1 MSEIKPT
8 QVFYHAGTV
17 TREERA
23 GLLKQTGVTIWFTGL
38 SGSGKSTL
46 AVAVEQVL
54 IQRGHAAYVLDGDN
68 IRFGLNAGPKILMET
83 RGYSEEQA
91 KRFGL
96 GFSAADREEN
106 IRRIGEVAKLFAD
119 AGLIALTSFISP
131 YRKDRDAARKI
142 HEQNKTGAIPFIEVH
157 VNTPIEC
164 CETRDPK
171 GLYKQ
176 AREAVAAGKG
186 MGFTGVDDPYEPPAK
201 PELTFDAAKHSVEE
215 GVAQVLNYLQQ
226 RGLVRQ

>member
-8 QVFYHAGTV
+8 QVFYHPGTV
-17 TREERA
+17 TREERRQ
-23 GLLKQTGVTIWFTGL
+23 LLKQSGATLWFTGL

-46 AVAVEQVL
+46 AVALEQVL
-54 IQRGHAAYVLDGDN
+54 IKRGHAAYVLDGDN

-83 RGYSEEQA
+83 RSYPEEQA
-91 KRFGL
+91 RRFGL

-131 YRKDRDAARKI
+131 YRKDRDAARRI
-142 HEQNKTGAIPFIEVH
+142 HEQNKAGAIPFVEVY
-157 VNTPIEC
+157 VNTPIET
-164 CETRDPK
+164 CEQRDPK

-186 MGFTGVDDPYEPPAK
+186 MGFTGVDDPYEPPLN
-201 PELTFDAAKHSVEE
+201 PELTFDASKHTVEE
-215 GVAQVLNYLQQ
+215 GVAQVLNYLI
-226 RGLVRQ
+226 RRRLVAE